1 MGAATASLL
10 VALSLITAFLSGIF
24 GMAGGMILMGAL
36 AFLLPV
42 QAAFVTHGI
51 LQLVS
56 NGSRAILHRRYVKL
70 SLLGW
75 FALATMAAAL
85 VVWAIAWIPSKAV
98 IFLVMG
104 LMPVLIWLPKGWFA
118 PDAARPAHALGAGFL
133 ASALNLTSGVS
144 GPLIDTVF
152 VRTGLTRH
160 EIIATKAAIQ
170 CLNHIS
176 KIAVY
181 GLLLMHAGDSGIP
194 PFWFFAI
201 AVPVSMMG
209 TQAGAWVLDRIS
221 DVNFK
226 RWTGWIVT
234 AIGAVYL
241 FKAAQL
247 LW

>member
-1 MGAATASLL
+1 MTAS
-10 VALSLITAFLSGIF
+10 VMAVIGGTIVFSSFLSGIF
-24 GMAGGMILMGAL
+24 GMAGGMILMGL
-36 AFLLPV
+36 LTWLLPV

-56 NGSRAILHRRYVKL
+56 NGSRAIIHRRYIKL
-70 SLLGW
+70 PVLGW
-75 FALATMAAAL
+75 FALATASAAL
-85 VVWAIAWIPSKAV
+85 LVWALAWVPSKALV
-98 IFLVMG
+98 FLLLG
-104 LMPVLIWLPKGWFA
+104 LMPILIWLPKNWFA
-118 PDAARPAHALGAGFL
+118 PDAARPGHAIGAGFL

-176 KIAVY
+176 KIILY
-181 GLLLMHAGDSGIP
+181 GLLLWQAGDQGIP
-194 PFWFFAI
+194 PLWFFFLAI
-201 AVPVSMMG
+201 LLSLAG
-209 TQAGAWVLDRIS
+209 TTAGAWVLDRIS

-226 RWTGWIVT
+226 RWTAWIVT
-234 AIGAVYL
+234 GIGAVYL

-247 LW
+247 LL